1 MSQEYRSFADYW
13 VRKFEEKNPE
23 KAMEIKNQLQR
34 QALPAIVNN
43 PSEPSKT
50 QGYARLWTDSLR
62 KCEEQADIDPVV
74 AAVIETRKFLKLTQ
88 ARFARY
94 LDISPRT
101 LAEWEQGK
109 RKPSGAART
118 LLVWVVANPE
128 HLKIASRSLRRS

>member
-1 MSQEYRSFADYW
+1 MPQEYRSFTEYW
-13 VRKFEEKNPE
+13 VRKFEEENPE
-23 KAMEIKNQLQR
+23 KAMEIKNQVQR

-43 PSEPSKT
+43 PSEPTKT

-62 KCEEQADIDPVV
+62 QCEEQADIDPVV
-74 AAVIETRKFLKLTQ
+74 AAAIETRKSLKLTQ
-88 ARFARY
+88 TRFARC

-128 HLKIASRSLRRS
+128 HLKIASRSLRR